1 MRRFRV
7 LRGLH
12 TGLGGHGENRIG
24 GGRIQCVEGLLGPGE
39 EIQRVSDETVTQ
51 GADRGFH
58 GVRIFMD
65 MVDQRAVYEC
75 PVAEKCTGSLAE
87 PCAAGTQGGQ
97 KNHVQT

>member
-51 GADRGFH
+51 SANRGVH
-58 GVRIFMD
+58 GVGIFVNMMD
-65 MVDQRAVYEC
+65 QAHCPCGIGVDD
-75 PVAEKCTGSLAE
+75 VAGQGEGTG
-87 PCAAGTQGGQ
+87 
-97 KNHVQT
+97 